1 MVVGTITITTC
12 SGETSIPVELLG
24 KGPRPGTA
32 WVQAL
37 EGRQPFT
44 RISHGGPYQDDT
56 AVIPLSCVRDVHLEA
71 DPEEKPEG
79 EREEEQ
85 AETHE
90 DIVSIPVTPDLAP
103 DWFLEIEYEDRTYI
117 E

>member
-1 MVVGTITITTC
+1 MVVGTITIHTC
-12 SGETSIPVELLG
+12 CGQADIRVELLG

-37 EGRQPFT
+37 DGRQPFT
-44 RISHGGPYQDDT
+44 RLSHGGPYQDDT
-56 AVIPLSCVRDVHLEA
+56 AIIPLPCVREVHLEA

-79 EREEEQ
+79 EPEEEQ
-85 AETHE
+85 AEIQEETE
-90 DIVSIPVTPDLAP
+90 PVTPELAP
-103 DWFLEIEYEDRTYI
+103 DWFLESAYEDRTCL